1 MNIPSLGVHP
11 SKNDSILSRN
21 TFGRDMTQAK
31 GGNSPVLSI
40 SPITAA
46 ALLPPK
52 ATITDTLS
60 A

>member
-1 MNIPSLGVHP
+1 MNVPSLGVHP
-11 SKNDSILSRN
+11 SKNDSILSQN
-21 TFGRDMTQAK
+21 TFGRDMAQAK

-46 ALLPPK
+46 ALLPPQ

>member
-1 MNIPSLGVHP
+1 MNVPSLGVHP

-21 TFGRDMTQAK
+21 TFGRDMTQTK
-31 GGNSPVLSI
+31 GGNFPVLSI
-40 SPITAA
+40 PITAA